1 MTMTRA
7 APTESPEFD
16 DMELDGLDRF
26 LIPFMMPYVWL
37 RGLVTTPFQYRR
49 LLRTNRKIGWRPLT
63 IEQISGLSQP
73 VHEFLHNME
82 AATGR
87 IGFHEPVRHADASR
101 PHDREGA
108 TVITIAPSASGEEF
122 CMAVITHAPRRFSMT
137 GLSFHTRMTDGLV
150 IVTGNERRVISAR
163 QGKHDVVAF
172 QRVTDAARL
181 YEIHQGRKAV
191 AVREGSAP
199 VKVGWHP
206 PTMHP
211 LDAYQRMFDEA
222 IDGGVRRGYVEAPAT
237 EAVRVTFKGAVLAA
251 WSSAWPLNQILDWRE
266 GRRAAQVLRDL
277 QA

>member
-16 DMELDGLDRF
+16 DMELDGLDRL

-37 RGLVTTPFQYRR
+37 RGLVTAPFQYRR
-49 LLRTNRKIGWRPLT
+49 LLETNRKIGWRPLT
-63 IEQISGLSQP
+63 SEQISGLSQP
-73 VHEFLHNME
+73 VHEFLRDME
-82 AATGR
+82 TATGR
-87 IGFHEPVRHADASR
+87 IGFHEPVRHANASR
-101 PHDREGA
+101 PQGA

-150 IVTGNERRVISAR
+150 IVTGNERRVVSAR
-163 QGKHDVVAF
+163 HGKHDVVAF
-172 QRVTDAARL
+172 QKVTDAARL
-181 YEIHQGRKAV
+181 YEIHEGRKAV
-191 AVREGSAP
+191 AVREGRAAAT
-199 VKVGWHP
+199 VGWHP
-206 PTMHP
+206 PAMHP

-222 IDGGVRRGYVEAPAT
+222 VEGGVRRGYVQAPAT
-237 EAVRVTFKGAVLAA
+237 ETVRVTFKGAVLAA

>member
-49 LLRTNRKIGWRPLT
+49 LLKTNRKIGWRPLT
-63 IEQISGLSQP
+63 IQQISGLSQP
-73 VHEFLHNME
+73 VHEFLHNVE

-122 CMAVITHAPRRFSMT
+122 CIAVITHAPRRFSMT

-172 QRVTDAARL
+172 QKVTDAARL

-206 PTMHP
+206 PAMHP

-266 GRRAAQVLRDL
+266 GRHAAQVLRDL